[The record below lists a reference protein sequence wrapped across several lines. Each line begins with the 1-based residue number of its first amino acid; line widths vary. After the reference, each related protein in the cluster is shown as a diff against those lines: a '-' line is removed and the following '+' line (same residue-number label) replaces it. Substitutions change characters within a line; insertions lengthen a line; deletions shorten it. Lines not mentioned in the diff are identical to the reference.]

1 MYYFMTCSIISVGHF
16 DLVISEV
23 LVILVMCF
31 FAHFAPS
38 GNSPGS
44 SHYGQLTITITAYD
58 NTTGRS

>member
-1 MYYFMTCSIISVGHF
+1 MYYFLTCSIISVGHF

-23 LVILVMCF
+23 LVILVTCF

-44 SHYGQLTITITAYD
+44 SYYGQLTITITAYE
-58 NTTGRS
+58 NTTQRS

>member
-1 MYYFMTCSIISVGHF
+1 MYYFLTCSIISVGHF

-44 SHYGQLTITITAYD
+44 SHYGQLTIT
-58 NTTGRS
+58 

>member
-1 MYYFMTCSIISVGHF
+1 MYYFLTRSIISVGHF

-23 LVILVMCF
+23 LVFLVMCF